1 MTEEGRKKD
10 AGESGE
16 WIVGSGEGRVGSG
29 KCGVG
34 SKGTRDQSEERYE

>member
-1 MTEEGRKKD
+1 MEEGR
-10 AGESGE
+10 GESGE
-16 WIVGSGEGRVGSG
+16 WIVGSGEWRVGSG